1 MSENKHWVVPT
12 VYGSMGWQRQR
23 CSCTTETHEGHFPS
37 LHKGSTPLFK
47 RPSKVARLQLPFQQ
61 GRVGQ
66 KNILNY
72 SAHVG
77 CSAVRSFGTG
87 LPSKITSCETW
98 GTTADTV
105 VVLTHK
111 PCWPVIGR
119 CYIGGPKRV
128 CAKSHKSLNSKGEA
142 LVARLKLKGSWRK
155 GATRSIALNFCS

>member
-1 MSENKHWVVPT
+1 
-12 VYGSMGWQRQR
+12 MGWQRKR
-23 CSCTTETHEGHFPS
+23 CIMHNSDPRRSFPFPS
-37 LHKGSTPLFK
+37 QRIHSIVQETCCKPG
-47 RPSKVARLQLPFQQ
+47 KVAGLQLPFQQ

-105 VVLTHK
+105 GVLTHK
-111 PCWPVIGR
+111 TLLTRDREMLHWWPQESLWEIAQVFDFK
-119 CYIGGPKRV
+119 GGG
-128 CAKSHKSLNSKGEA
+128 SM
-142 LVARLKLKGSWRK
+142 VARLKLKGSWGK
-155 GATRSIALNFCS
+155 GATRSIALSFCS